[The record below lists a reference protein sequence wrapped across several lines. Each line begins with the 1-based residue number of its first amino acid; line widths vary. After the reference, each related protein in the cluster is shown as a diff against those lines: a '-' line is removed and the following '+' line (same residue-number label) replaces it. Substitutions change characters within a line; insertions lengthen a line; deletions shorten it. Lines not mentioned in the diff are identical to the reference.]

1 MGSRRCCVRTWC
13 LSSRSSN
20 LPALGSTVVTRFP
33 ATTAGSATCR
43 AISVASRGKGA
54 CAADTALR
62 QNPTGFPSSVA
73 PLCTL
78 AGAYDPGVWLLSGF
92 VSLTA
97 PAPVACW
104 VAQPIG
110 SPKRLSRLTAFTCR
124 FRLGCFA
131 VYASTHLSPPEL
143 QDSLPGGAD
152 FSFQGGTFTRQWCAA
167 LLGARAIALCR
178 GLTGGGSLG

>member
-1 MGSRRCCVRTWC
+1 MYGQGVSLHARQICRPLAPRS
-13 LSSRSSN
+13 LPASSLLQPAPPPAGSSRWPRAEKALVPPILPSQQN
-20 LPALGSTVVTRFP
+20 L
-33 ATTAGSATCR
+33 
-43 AISVASRGKGA
+43 
-54 CAADTALR
+54 
-62 QNPTGFPSSVA
+62 TGFPSSVA

-78 AGAYDPGVWLLSGF
+78 ASAYDPGVWLLSGF

-97 PAPVACW
+97 PTPVACW

-131 VYASTHLSPPEL
+131 VYASTHWLPPEL

-152 FSFQGGTFTRQWCAA
+152 FSFQGRTFTRQWCAA
-167 LLGARAIALCR
+167 LLGARAIALSWCMI
-178 GLTGGGSLG
+178 LFINHL

>member
-1 MGSRRCCVRTWC
+1 MSSRRCCVRPWC
-13 LSSRSSN
+13 LSLRSSN

-54 CAADTALR
+54 CASDTALR

-73 PLCTL
+73 PLCSL
-78 AGAYDPGVWLLSGF
+78 ASAYDPGVWLLRGF

-97 PAPVACW
+97 PVPVACW

-143 QDSLPGGAD
+143 QDLLPGGAD
-152 FSFQGGTFTRQWCAA
+152 FSFQGRTFTRQWCAA
-167 LLGARAIALCR
+167 LLGARAIALCLLR
-178 GLTGGGSLG
+178 SED